1 MDCKAV
7 QKVIYR
13 FVYGE
18 SDGAELLQVKR
29 HLDRCRECD
38 QERELIGSILS
49 KIQAV
54 AESEKA
60 EALPT
65 GCRERI
71 LAAIHQNLSQS
82 AEEHEPAA

>member
-18 SDGAELLQVKR
+18 SDSAELQLVKR
-29 HLDRCRECD
+29 HLDRCRECE
-38 QERELIGSILS
+38 QERALITDILS
-49 KIQAV
+49 KITTA
-54 AESEKA
+54 AKDDGP

-71 LAAIHQNLSQS
+71 LAAIHKNIGR
-82 AEEHEPAA
+82 EERAG